1 MIVNKK
7 DKILK
12 NPFNIIL
19 LLIVVVIPFLT
30 NINNLFPIAL
40 LIALIFF
47 VIILR
52 DLKYGL
58 YIFAFGYPLISFI
71 ERGLVIPGLAL
82 NEVLLVFI
90 GIIFL
95 INIFTGKYQLERNG
109 LLIPFMVYFF
119 CAGFIPLFVT
129 IINKQI
135 LTLKILLQFFAS
147 IQYYLILVM
156 FQCVLKKDNEKKTL
170 LFWVLGGSVIVSIIG
185 IFQWF
190 NIFNMSTL
198 ISKIYTVEWEKV
210 VETDVSRFEIARR
223 VTSTLNNWNGCGAYL
238 GVTVFIAFFLLR
250 FVKSVI
256 NRIIVLVIA
265 ILNTICLI
273 LTFSLTSYIM
283 LIVMFLMLG
292 LLTRRYKLILYF
304 LLMFVSL
311 VIVLAPFF
319 EQQIQRQFGYG
330 GWIPYSLLHREK
342 IWMEEMVPQIM
353 KHPLV
358 GIGADYY
365 RLEHVAESFY
375 FFLLLSGGM
384 LLLCAFFFLF
394 FKMVYEAI
402 QNIRIADDDFAVHLG
417 RLALS
422 LLIAVLIGNF
432 TEPYFRFAGMA
443 ELIWILM
450 AISYPIKI

>member
-1 MIVNKK
+1 MLVNKK
-7 DKILK
+7 DIILR

-19 LLIVVVIPFLT
+19 LLIVIIIPFLT
-30 NINNLFPIAL
+30 NINYLFPIAV

-47 VIILR
+47 VVILR

-58 YIFAFGYPLISFI
+58 FIFAFSYPLISFI

-82 NEVLLVFI
+82 NEVLLIFI

-95 INIFTGKYQLERNG
+95 INIFTGKYQLKRNG

-119 CAGFIPLFVT
+119 CAGFIPLFVS
-129 IINKQI
+129 ILNKQI
-135 LTLKILLQFFAS
+135 LTVKIFLQFFAS
-147 IQYYLILVM
+147 IQYYIILVM
-156 FQCVLKKDNEKKTL
+156 FQCVLKNENEKKTL

-190 NIFNMSTL
+190 NIFNMNALLSR
-198 ISKIYTVEWEKV
+198 IYTVEWLNV
-210 VETDVSRFEIARR
+210 VETDISRFEIARR

-238 GVTVFIAFFLLR
+238 GVIVFIAFFLLR

-256 NRIIVLVIA
+256 NKIIVLVIA
-265 ILNTICLI
+265 ILNAICLI

-283 LIVMFLMLG
+283 LIMMFLMLA

-311 VIVLAPFF
+311 VIILAPFF

-330 GWIPYSLLHREK
+330 GWIPYSLLHRVK
-342 IWMEEMVPQIM
+342 IWTEEMLPQIL
-353 KHPLV
+353 KHPFV
-358 GIGADYY
+358 GIGANYY

-375 FFLLLSGGM
+375 FFLLVSGGVF
-384 LLLCAFFFLF
+384 LLCAFIFLF

-402 QNIRIADDDFAVHLG
+402 QNIRMADNDFTKYLG
-417 RLALS
+417 RVILS

-450 AISYPIKI
+450 AISYPSKM